1 MKRPTKVAL
10 ENIATKMVDD
20 GMYIVTRG
28 SVDFISQAIK
38 IHKSFDSMVSPQTIK
53 IHEKDLEQMCQDL
66 LKSKQPKVELRPE
79 WQRLYDSEG
88 IELTDDEVIELL
100 PDDVILRKAEEI
112 KSMVLPQTKSQTKN
126 YNMFVQSVDILW
138 RYGSMANQ
146 AIGTPGLGYYNSANI
161 WTSERTHAKYMLSQ
175 VPNSF
180 TEDDIELL
188 EKIAAGK
195 V

>member
-1 MKRPTKVAL
+1 MKRPTRVAL

-66 LKSKQPKVELRPE
+66 LKSKQPQVEVRPE
-79 WQRLYDSEG
+79 WQRLYDSEA
-88 IELTDDEVIELL
+88 IELTDEEAIELL
-100 PDDVILRKAEEI
+100 PDDVILKKAEEI
-112 KSMVLPQTKSQTKN
+112 KQLAQLLQPKPKE
-126 YNMFVQSVDILW
+126 YNMFKQSVDILW
-138 RYGSMANQ
+138 RYGNLADQ
-146 AIGTPGLGYYNSANI
+146 AVGTPGLGYYNSANI

-180 TEDDIELL
+180 TQDDIELL

>member
-10 ENIATKMVDD
+10 ENIATKMVED
-20 GMYIVTRG
+20 GLYINTRG
-28 SVDFISQAIK
+28 SVYFMTEAIK
-38 IHKSFDSMVSPQTIK
+38 IHKSMDSMVSIQTIK
-53 IHEKDLEQMCQDL
+53 THEQDLEQMCQDL
-66 LKSKQPKVELRPE
+66 LKSKQPQVEVRPE

-88 IELTDDEVIELL
+88 IELTDEEAIELL
-100 PDDVILRKAEEI
+100 TDDVILKKAEEI
-112 KSMVLPQTKSQTKN
+112 KQLAQLLQPKPKE
-126 YNMFVQSVDILW
+126 YNMFDQSVDILW
-138 RYGSMANQ
+138 RYGNLARK
-146 AIGTPGLGYYNSANI
+146 AVGTPGLGYYNSANI